1 MVFPVESENQIRRRV
16 LDICQDQ
23 ARKVLEAV
31 REAALLVDNYGKT
44 KRKEL
49 KERYL
54 KIRSLEQEA
63 VELKRTL
70 TKELAEA
77 GALLMSREDILR
89 VAIHT
94 KSIADYAEAVAARIV
109 STEELGWKI
118 DRKILR
124 GLVELSQAS
133 LETVTRLREIILT
146 LSLGPSKTMDL
157 LKSVE
162 KSEAHVDDLYR
173 KLEIEILKSSMD
185 VPTMLVVRDI
195 AFRFEEMADM
205 TLEAADDARILSLG
219 IQ

>member
-1 MVFPVESENQIRRRV
+1 MVFPVESENQVRRRV

-31 REAALLVDNYGKT
+31 REAALLVDSYGKA

-49 KERYL
+49 RERHL
-54 KIRSLEQEA
+54 KIQSLEQEA

-70 TKELAEA
+70 TKELTEA
-77 GALLMSREDILR
+77 GALLLSREDILR

-94 KSIADYAEAVAARIV
+94 KSIADYAEAVASRLV
-109 STEELGWKI
+109 SLEELGWNI

-157 LKSVE
+157 LKGVE
-162 KSEAHVDDLYR
+162 KAEAHVDELYR
-173 KLEIEILKSSMD
+173 KLEIEILRSGMD